1 MTRVSL
7 QAHLKRYMAKKE
19 MVRMEIRIG
28 KKAKKMLDKV
38 VKETSQTRGMI
49 ITKLCEDEL

>member
-1 MTRVSL
+1 
-7 QAHLKRYMAKKE
+7 